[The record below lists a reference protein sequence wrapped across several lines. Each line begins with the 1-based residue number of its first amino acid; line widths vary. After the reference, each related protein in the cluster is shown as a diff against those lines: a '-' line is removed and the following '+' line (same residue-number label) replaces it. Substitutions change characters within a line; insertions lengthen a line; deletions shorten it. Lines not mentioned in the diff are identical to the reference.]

1 MNDKKSDDELK
12 EKYIQIIQNR
22 LTALKELIND
32 FYDLTRISE
41 NAEKISIEKINLSE
55 LIEESLLN
63 YYEEFAK
70 KNIKVNIDI
79 LPNVIVYSNT
89 RLINRVFQNLI
100 QNAISHGQTEFYLQI
115 IKDKDIKII
124 FKNQIADVNG

>member
-1 MNDKKSDDELK
+1 M
-12 EKYIQIIQNR
+12 
-22 LTALKELIND
+22 
-32 FYDLTRISE
+32 
-41 NAEKISIEKINLSE
+41 
-55 LIEESLLN
+55 
-63 YYEEFAK
+63 
-70 KNIKVNIDI
+70 NIDI

-124 FKNQIADVNG
+124 FKNQIADVNDIELDKVFNRFYTSSKARTGKSSGIGLAIVKEIVKQLGGEISAGIKNNEFEVVLVMSKSD